1 MVFLDTVCPLWST
14 CGTRFVS
21 GFTYPRKSPI
31 YPTSISCFW
40 LLSGCKLPD
49 LITTLNILNILP
61 IKTFTSYPYKIQTIV
76 PATPRQRTVKP
87 DKMDPKTPLRRVV
100 WRSSMLMVAFYLLAV
115 GLAIAHHLVY
125 QHLDGKAVKGSQRW
139 ISRFATAL
147 AFAFKTALTISI
159 SLAFQEALWA
169 AVRRRFF
176 RIESLDKLFTVQSNP
191 LSFFCWEGI
200 VHGSAPLI
208 LAGIA
213 WIVPIAVIFT
223 PGALSI
229 IPSTT
234 HSYQLCSPPI
244 SIDNQ
249 YGVMWLGPCT
259 TNGLSGAT
267 CAGEGTST
275 YSGLSLLLEKLVI
288 QVVTGGI
295 LKDIATPPLP
305 DTSNYSYT
313 ITFDGPALKCEEQP
327 LSTTQISDNL
337 YYNAYQVP

>member
-1 MVFLDTVCPLWST
+1 VVFLDTVCPLWST

-234 HSYQLCSPPI
+234 HSYQLCLPPT
-244 SIDNQ
+244 SINDRM
-249 YGVMWLGPCT
+249 MWVPNCT
-259 TNGLSGAT
+259 TNTGGANQGLCNQS
-267 CAGEGTST
+267 
-275 YSGLSLLLEKLVI
+275 YSGISSSLQNLAA

-295 LKDIATPPLP
+295 VKNMVTTPLSG
-305 DTSNYSYT
+305 TSNYSYT
-313 ITFDGPALKCEEQP
+313 ITFNGPALKCEEQP
-327 LSTTQISDNL
+327 LAAAQMVDYL
-337 YYNAYQVP
+337 FYYAYQVP